1 MAKKR
6 KMMGRQRS
14 RRDFTA
20 KSGTH
25 RKNVRNP
32 ARVMR
37 GGIRL

>member
-1 MAKKR
+1 MAKRR
-6 KMMGRQRS
+6 KMPRRVS
-14 RRDFTA
+14 RKNFTA